1 VEYPRDGS
9 AGACRG
15 FASNFRPTPDHQY
28 PGGGRRRSRRCDD
41 SGVTMQRT
49 ILWGSLAA
57 IAVLLA
63 GGASNAFATS
73 PAITITGGNSQSA
86 TVSAAFAQTLSV
98 EVTDDTGAPVPDAT
112 VTFSSPKHGASAYFD
127 KHATATAETN
137 SSGIASI
144 SAVADLTPG
153 TYTVT
158 ASVSVSG
165 TPLSTHFT
173 ETNTAPK
180 LSSSIVP
187 GSISESV
194 HGCATFYY
202 ASNVATYN
210 AVAVFGPLGR
220 RWRVK
225 ELGLQRSGLHKWIWC
240 GRAGT
245 AQGGKPVPPARYRV
259 QVAARMTSDNS
270 LPAIASSSQ
279 FLTVTS

>member
-1 VEYPRDGS
+1 
-9 AGACRG
+9 
-15 FASNFRPTPDHQY
+15 
-28 PGGGRRRSRRCDD
+28 
-41 SGVTMQRT
+41 MQHAIRWT
-49 ILWGSLAA
+49 GLAA

-63 GGASNAFATS
+63 SGASNAFATA
-73 PAITITGGNSQSA
+73 PAITITGGNSQTA
-86 TVSAAFAQTLSV
+86 TVSSAFGQTLSV
-98 EVTDDTGAPVPDAT
+98 EVTDSTGAPLQDAT

-127 KHATATAETN
+127 KHATATAKTN
-137 SSGIASI
+137 SGGIASI

-165 TPLSTHFT
+165 MPLSTHFT
-173 ETNTAPK
+173 ETNAAPK

-187 GSISESV
+187 TSISERA

-210 AVAVFGPLGR
+210 TVAVFGPLGR

-225 ELGLQRSGLHKWIWC
+225 DVGLQKSGLHKWIWC
-240 GRAGT
+240 GRAGS
-245 AQGGKPVPPARYRV
+245 AEGGKPVAPARYRI

-270 LPAIASSSQ
+270 LPAIASSNQ

>member
-1 VEYPRDGS
+1 MQHAIRW
-9 AGACRG
+9 
-15 FASNFRPTPDHQY
+15 
-28 PGGGRRRSRRCDD
+28 
-41 SGVTMQRT
+41 SG
-49 ILWGSLAA
+49 LAA
-57 IAVLLA
+57 IAVVLA
-63 GGASNAFATS
+63 SGASNAFATA
-73 PAITITGGNSQSA
+73 PAITITGGNSQTA
-86 TVSAAFAQTLSV
+86 TVSAAFAQPLSV
-98 EVTDDTGAPVPDAT
+98 EVTDSTGAPVPGAT
-112 VTFSSPKHGASAYFD
+112 VTFNSPKHGAAAYFN
-127 KHATATAETN
+127 KQATATAKTN
-137 SSGIASI
+137 ASGIASV

-173 ETNTAPK
+173 ETNAPPK

-187 GSISESV
+187 TSISESA

-210 AVAVFGPLGR
+210 IVGVFGPQGR

-225 ELGLQRSGLHKWIWC
+225 DMGLQKSGLHKWIWC

-245 AQGGKPVPPARYRV
+245 AEGGKPVPPARYRV
-259 QVAARMTSDNS
+259 QVAARMTSNHS
-270 LPAIASSSQ
+270 LPAIASSNQ